1 MKIQQLLVAAAAC
14 VSPTLAALAT
24 FSPITGI
31 NYAVGIPAATASS
44 STHLGGI
51 FISVSFPAKYQ
62 YVGIGIGTHMA
73 GATIFAV
80 YTDGKGSVTVS
91 PRTASG
97 HFEPRYSSGKT
108 VTVLDG
114 SKADANTVVANFKY
128 LANEELLQTQSSA
141 SPFIGSWKEGPAF
154 DTTDLSQSLDHHD
167 DHSIYTLN
175 LNNANVGA
183 SQNPFLDGTAAQ
195 SPQQGSSGQ
204 GSSAG
209 PDINLG
215 KRLLKAHGTLMG
227 VAWLIVYPAGAVL
240 MRLRWGGVWTHVFVQ
255 ALGTSM
261 VIAAFGIGYTFSG
274 TFGLRFNNT
283 HTIFGAAIFGLI
295 LVQPF
300 LGLIH
305 HFLYRRDGNGTLFG
319 LAHCWYGRAIIIL
332 AVVNGGL
339 GLKLAGNSRGG
350 EIAYGVVA
358 GVALLVYLVATA
370 LSSKTTKPQERVK
383 DKDELRGQDPR
394 V

>member
-1 MKIQQLLVAAAAC
+1 MKIQQLLVAAAAL

-24 FSPITGI
+24 YSPISGI
-31 NYAVGIPAATASS
+31 NYAVGIPYSTFTS
-44 STHLGGI
+44 STKRGDI

-62 YVGIGIGTHMA
+62 YVGFGIGTHMA

-80 YTDGKGSVTVS
+80 YTDGNGGVTVS
-91 PRTASG
+91 PRDGTG
-97 HFEPRYSSGKT
+97 HFEPLHSTSKT
-108 VTVLDG
+108 VTILAG

-128 LANEELLQTQSSA
+128 RATELLLQIQSRT

-154 DTTDLSQSLDHHD
+154 NTTNLEQTLEHHD

-175 LNNANVGA
+175 LVNANVG
-183 SQNPFLDGTAAQ
+183 SSSNPFLESSAAQ
-195 SPQQGSSGQ
+195 SSSGQ
-204 GSSAG
+204 GSQGGLDLS
-209 PDINLG
+209 LG

-261 VIAAFGIGYTFSG
+261 VIAAFGIGYSFSG
-274 TFGLRFNNT
+274 TYGMRFNNT
-283 HTIFGAAIFGLI
+283 HTVFGASIFGLI

-300 LGLIH
+300 LGVVH
-305 HFLYRRDGNGTLFG
+305 HFIYRREGQGTLFG
-319 LAHCWYGRAIIIL
+319 LVHCWYGRAIIIL
-332 AVVNGGL
+332 AVINGGL
-339 GLKLAGNSRGG
+339 GLKMAGNTRGG

-358 GVALLVYLVATA
+358 GVALLVYLAATA
-370 LSSKTTKPQERVK
+370 YSVKTKKPQEKVK
-383 DKDELRGQDPR
+383 DKEELRGEELR
-394 V
+394 SV